1 MTSLTPELLA
11 ALSVF
16 AFVSSIT
23 PGPNNAMLM
32 ASGANFGFRPTIPH
46 LLGVTGGF
54 FFLVVAVGLGLGGL
68 FAAYPALHDVL
79 SVVGGL
85 YLLWLA
91 WKIATSSGLGA
102 GEAGAKPQTFL
113 QAAAFQWVN
122 PKAWAMALGAVTA
135 YAPQQNYVANI
146 LAVSAVFAAINL
158 PCVASWT
165 GFGVGLRRFLDRPAV
180 LRFFNVGMAFLLVLS
195 LLPLAAEL
203 MGAAHS

>member
-1 MTSLTPELLA
+1 MSSLTPELLA
-11 ALSVF
+11 ALALF

-23 PGPNNAMLM
+23 PGPNNTMLM
-32 ASGANFGFRPTIPH
+32 ASGANFGFRASIPH
-46 LLGVTGGF
+46 MMGVSGGF
-54 FFLVVAVGLGLGGL
+54 LLLVVAVGLGLGGL
-68 FAAYPALHDVL
+68 FAAYPELHDVL
-79 SVVGGL
+79 AVAGGL

-102 GEAGAKPQTFL
+102 GEAGARPQTFL

-135 YAPQQNYVANI
+135 YAPRDGYVANI
-146 LAVSAVFAAINL
+146 LVVSVIFTAINL

-180 LRFFNVGMAFLLVLS
+180 LRAFNVGMALLLVLS
-195 LLPLAAEL
+195 LLPVALEL
-203 MGAAHS
+203 WDAR